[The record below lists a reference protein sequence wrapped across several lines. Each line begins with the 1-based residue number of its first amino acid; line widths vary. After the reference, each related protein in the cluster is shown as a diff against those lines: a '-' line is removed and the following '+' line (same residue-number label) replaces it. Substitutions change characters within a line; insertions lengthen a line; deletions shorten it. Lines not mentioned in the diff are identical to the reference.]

1 MAWYRKSGEPVP
13 ILNSLVMRLMLC
25 VAISYLAWKYLGP
38 VGLVSTA
45 PVFGVAFAGPI
56 MRLVAGVVRL
66 LRARA
71 MHDLQ
76 GRHFVHLGHTF
87 LIDTDDA
94 GHCWL
99 DVQDLRRAGVQL
111 PADALLVVHFA
122 AAELQTGAKGKGLLL
137 RADAL
142 LRSLQ
147 GSSSADTRRFSIWL
161 DRMVITP
168 AQRAHETR
176 FSRSS

>member
-1 MAWYRKSGEPVP
+1 MAWHRKLGEPVP
-13 ILNSLVMRLMLC
+13 ILISLVLRLMLC
-25 VAISYLAWKYLGP
+25 LAIAYLAWRQLGP
-38 VGLVSTA
+38 VGLITTA

-56 MRLVAGVVRL
+56 MRLIASGVQW

-76 GRHFVHLGHTF
+76 GRHFVHRGHTL

-94 GHCWL
+94 GQCWL
-99 DVQDLRRAGVQL
+99 DVQELRRAGVHL
-111 PADALLVVHFA
+111 PADALLVVHFTA
-122 AAELQTGAKGKGLLL
+122 EELQAGPQGRGQLL

-147 GSSSADTRRFSIWL
+147 GSSSPDTRRFSIWL
-161 DRMVITP
+161 VRSVITP

-176 FSRSS
+176 FSRRN